1 MLLKDLKTALPVF
14 RLPHFSPYKVYIQ
27 SDHKRVVF
35 LNPKVGST
43 AFREIVVAAM
53 KQQGIPPARGRG
65 WPMNS
70 KRRYMTAP
78 LRDYIDAFAHPQRYE
93 FHCFVRNPY
102 TRVISAWN
110 DKLVKGFYAPQY
122 PPSMRKLVPQI
133 RRYARDNNLLGA
145 SEEAPVPF
153 ATFLSYIESQPE
165 GKRNQH
171 WDTQTS
177 VLCLEKVCYTHIH
190 QIETGMVQGVMHL
203 LQPLGVSPDWI
214 RQQLSRPANASG
226 PLAAP
231 VLNSELADR
240 IYNLYQKDFEHF
252 GYSRQSWENL

>member
-27 SDHKRVVF
+27 REQQRVVL

-43 AFREIVVAAM
+43 AFREVVVAAM
-53 KQQGIPPARGRG
+53 KRQGIPPVRGRF
-65 WPMNS
+65 WPMNT

-78 LRDYIDAFAHPQRYE
+78 LRDYIDAFAHPQGYE

-110 DKLVKGFYAPQY
+110 DKLVKGFHASQY

-133 RRYARDNNLLGA
+133 RRFAKNNKLPGA
-145 SEEAPVPF
+145 SDEAPVPF
-153 ATFLSYIESQPE
+153 ATFLSYIESQQE
-165 GKRNQH
+165 GQRNQH

-177 VLCLEKVCYTHIH
+177 VLCCEKVSYTHIH
-190 QIETGMVQGVMHL
+190 QIETGMVQGVTQI
-203 LQPLGVSPDWI
+203 LQPLGVSPEWI

-226 PLAAP
+226 RPASP

-240 IYNLYQKDFEHF
+240 VFNLYEKDFERF

>member
-27 SDHKRVVF
+27 REQQRVVL

-43 AFREIVVAAM
+43 AFREVVVAAM
-53 KQQGIPPARGRG
+53 KQQGIPPVRGRF
-65 WPMNS
+65 WPMNT

-78 LRDYIDAFAHPQRYE
+78 LRDYIDAFAHPQGYE

-110 DKLVKGFYAPQY
+110 DKLVKGFHASQY

-133 RRYARDNNLLGA
+133 RRFAKSNKLPGA
-145 SEEAPVPF
+145 SDEAPVPF
-153 ATFLSYIESQPE
+153 ATFLSYIESQQE
-165 GKRNQH
+165 GQRNQH

-177 VLCLEKVCYTHIH
+177 VLCCEKVSYTHIH
-190 QIETGMVQGVMHL
+190 QIETGMVQGVTQI
-203 LQPLGVSPDWI
+203 LQPLGVSPEWI

-226 PLAAP
+226 RPASP

-240 IYNLYQKDFEHF
+240 VFNLYEKDFERF
-252 GYSRQSWENL
+252 GYSRQSWQNL